1 MPLRRLR
8 SSLAVIPQDPVQVTS
23 NVRKAIDPFGE
34 FLDTQVL
41 AIMCE
46 VGLTHTEDDERG
58 EPEPH
63 REVGAGAQAG
73 PRPASADR
81 LEGGR
86 ESKRREQQQQLCLA
100 RALHAQVRCE
110 AGVASRSYTDLDN
123 S

>member
-81 LEGGR
+81 RHDTVSWSAGGNATLLGLGGLTA
-86 ESKRREQQQQLCLA
+86 QLATLA
-100 RALHAQVRCE
+100 
-110 AGVASRSYTDLDN
+110 T
-123 S
+123 